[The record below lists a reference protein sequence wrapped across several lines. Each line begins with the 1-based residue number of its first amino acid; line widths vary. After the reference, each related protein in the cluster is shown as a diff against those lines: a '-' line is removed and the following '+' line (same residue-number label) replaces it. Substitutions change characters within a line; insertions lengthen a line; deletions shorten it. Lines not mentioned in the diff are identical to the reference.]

1 MDHGIV
7 DRLLL
12 VITVKGAL
20 STFSA
25 KFISSQSKNS
35 KVTLKGQCLK
45 IVQNSSYALPAR
57 QNFIFM
63 LKGHSL
69 PIILNSNFTL
79 KRHSLL
85 IVQKRVSC

>member
-1 MDHGIV
+1 MDHEIV

-25 KFISSQSKNS
+25 KFSSPQSKNS

-45 IVQNSSYALPAR
+45 IV
-57 QNFIFM
+57 
-63 LKGHSL
+63 
-69 PIILNSNFTL
+69 
-79 KRHSLL
+79 
-85 IVQKRVSC
+85 